1 MRKLGWGDRQ
11 SRHEQGTFLYSSQ
24 NPVFQNGLYVSR
36 NGPLHFPNS
45 PYKQRWQFPKAPFI
59 ILQYSLPLPS
69 LENLALKQKKA
80 KAKNWWNRFAK
91 AGSWVFQ
98 KIPHP
103 QALMFNYSD
112 HIILLTSGSIFSVL
126 LFCVTFSICYCKK
139 KKKLTFKYFIN
150 FIGFPGLVCIPKHHR
165 EHDFNGKLM
174 HQLATIWG
182 HIWKKG
188 TCYCT

>member
-36 NGPLHFPNS
+36 NGPLHFPSS

-69 LENLALKQKKA
+69 LENLALKLKNA

-91 AGSWVFQ
+91 ARSWVFQ

-139 KKKLTFKYFIN
+139 KKSSLLSTLSI
-150 FIGFPGLVCIPKHHR
+150 L
-165 EHDFNGKLM
+165 
-174 HQLATIWG
+174 
-182 HIWKKG
+182 
-188 TCYCT
+188 